1 MKKITAILACML
13 VCFLLFT
20 GCTNQKDGSDQD
32 TNLGNSVEIDD
43 TDIEIDTEP
52 GLDTEDN
59 SDDVTLPDGFTYS
72 FRDPDNADGIETFA
86 RFLVPEIRKY
96 CDSEQGQRE
105 FTEWQDTQGKTE

>member
-20 GCTNQKDGSDQD
+20 GCTTQIDGTDQD

-43 TDIEIDTEP
+43 TDIAIDTEP
-52 GLDTEDN
+52 GLDTEGN

-72 FRDPDNADGIETFA
+72 FRDPDNADGIVVT
-86 RFLVPEIRKY
+86 P
-96 CDSEQGQRE
+96 RE
-105 FTEWQDTQGKTE
+105 

>member
-1 MKKITAILACML
+1 MKKIIAILACML

-43 TDIEIDTEP
+43 TDTAIDTEP
-52 GLDTEDN
+52 GLDNEDN

-72 FRDPDNADGIETFA
+72 FRDPDNADGIVVTPKE
-86 RFLVPEIRKY
+86 
-96 CDSEQGQRE
+96 
-105 FTEWQDTQGKTE
+105 